1 MSQSGLE
8 KKVTDAVLDEENT
21 LPTLEKE
28 KENSGGISV
37 DVSDPP
43 GRTQEHLET
52 LRMQLAVR

>member
-1 MSQSGLE
+1 M
-8 KKVTDAVLDEENT
+8 LDEENT
-21 LPTLEKE
+21 LQTLEKE

-43 GRTQEHLET
+43 GRTQEHLEM